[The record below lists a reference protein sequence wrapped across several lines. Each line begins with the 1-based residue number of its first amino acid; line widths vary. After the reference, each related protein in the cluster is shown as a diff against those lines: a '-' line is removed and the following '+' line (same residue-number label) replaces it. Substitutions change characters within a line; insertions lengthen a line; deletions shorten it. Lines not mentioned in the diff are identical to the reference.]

1 MSWSG
6 ALALFNPRFPRF
18 SSVESPPESRS
29 FLSSNFTSAPLSC
42 CWLAR
47 SLLFSVLGAFRL
59 EKRRLRSPDD
69 RNSGVVEFD
78 ARKLDFVTG
87 AARFFVSRRENAPP
101 SELQVGQPGVQCHFV
116 LSSVVPREIDG
127 NELNIFTL
135 TRCSRTWPRFV
146 RNKMEDNGFEITSY
160 RHCFYFPNKQQ
171 ARFV

>member
-78 ARKLDFVTG
+78 ARKLDFVTR

-101 SELQVGQPGVQCHFV
+101 SELQLGQPGVQCHFV
-116 LSSVVPREIDG
+116 FQASSHVKSMATNYTFLRLRVARELG
-127 NELNIFTL
+127 HV
-135 TRCSRTWPRFV
+135 S
-146 RNKMEDNGFEITSY
+146 FEIKWKITVL
-160 RHCFYFPNKQQ
+160 K
-171 ARFV
+171 